1 VAPARP
7 TALYQFFALAD
18 GASLGAAG
26 VPELSESPAVE
37 PNKHW
42 ILSGTE
48 GGDYSIVQY
57 GTGTAQLF
65 RYADRASVISVAEL
79 DGAAVDCTTD
89 IAVASV
95 EFADAM
101 FVADL
106 TQAKFTAGS
115 PGSWTAPGA
124 AQVQTLVDIAGLTS
138 TGISVAPSGHV
149 GLMQA
154 EFGGTEFAGFSLPAT
169 SGSGMPAVQ
178 DWVEAGMP
186 NPPSDTWSNSFDPHG
201 VTTFTSPSSGK
212 PFGVLLNAD
221 RNFVAV
227 VDINALLAAPRVAGT
242 HNIRPGFNLVTNNV
256 VRFVSIH

>member
-1 VAPARP
+1 
-7 TALYQFFALAD
+7 
-18 GASLGAAG
+18 
-26 VPELSESPAVE
+26 
-37 PNKHW
+37 
-42 ILSGTE
+42 
-48 GGDYSIVQY
+48 
-57 GTGTAQLF
+57 
-65 RYADRASVISVAEL
+65 
-79 DGAAVDCTTD
+79 
-89 IAVASV
+89 
-95 EFADAM
+95 
-101 FVADL
+101 
-106 TQAKFTAGS
+106 
-115 PGSWTAPGA
+115 
-124 AQVQTLVDIAGLTS
+124 VQTLVDIAGLTS